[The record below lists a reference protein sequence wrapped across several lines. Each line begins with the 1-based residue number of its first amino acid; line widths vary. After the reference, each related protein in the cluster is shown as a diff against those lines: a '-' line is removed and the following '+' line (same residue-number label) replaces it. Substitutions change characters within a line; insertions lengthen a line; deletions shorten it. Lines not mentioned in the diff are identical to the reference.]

1 MDDLTQELLVLLATM
16 RAYGPG
22 EAAMRLRALAAVS
35 QQMDTPSLL
44 RLVEQQIGCP
54 RTDYPAAALR
64 DAPEPAS
71 PAVTLRA
78 SRI

>member
-1 MDDLTQELLVLLATM
+1 MDDLTQELLALLATM
-16 RAYGPG
+16 RVYGPG
-22 EAAMRLRALAAVS
+22 EAVMRLRALAAVS

-44 RLVEQQIGCP
+44 RLVEQQVGCS

-64 DAPEPAS
+64 DAP
-71 PAVTLRA
+71 PAVTPRA